1 MDRKFVGSEKKVAK
15 SEVSHLDDTLAG
27 LWHGNG
33 SAPGNEH
40 GLAATHVGQDP
51 VEVALHYDHLG
62 GQDGFFRC
70 CLLRVGI
77 EHLLVP
83 KSHLSAGV
91 P

>member
-1 MDRKFVGSEKKVAK
+1 MNRKFVGFEKGVAK

-27 LWHGNG
+27 LWHGNR

-62 GQDGFFRC
+62 CQDG
-70 CLLRVGI
+70 LLRFC
-77 EHLLVP
+77 LRF
-83 KSHLSAGV
+83 
-91 P
+91 

>member
-62 GQDGFFRC
+62 GQDGAFRC
-70 CLLRVGI
+70 CLRF
-77 EHLLVP
+77 
-83 KSHLSAGV
+83 
-91 P
+91 